1 MFCHV
6 NNMEHLGVAKV
17 VDITNKQWTVE
28 YFDAPGYPL
37 ETRCVS
43 QSSIVRK
50 VLGYNTRIYH
60 HDQVTDHWMVGRVL
74 QDDGEG
80 IYVRFTDQVDK
91 YLNYK
96 EVFVRWKKPI
106 SDPTTYLAKFI
117 TETPQYSED
126 RSKFLQSY
134 IDQRSASWGLS
145 SLMSSVIDHE
155 AHQINVVRRVLNDA
169 SQRYLLADEVGLGKT
184 IEAGVLIRQAVLDD
198 PQGHKIVVLVP
209 ATLVQQWRGELIRRF
224 GLEDY
229 LDESVFVISQ
239 EITPNLS
246 QTLVATTFL
255 VIDEAHHIASGT
267 EPGSTELYELIRNAA
282 MAVERLL
289 LLSATP
295 VIRNETGFLRMLHL
309 LDPVVYNLSD
319 EAAFRSKIQH
329 RQALA
334 ETVAMLDPQNVLCL
348 DGVLEDL
355 LVKLPNDD
363 RLRELANGLQSQ
375 LLGFP
380 DEEDPELCQS
390 IRSLRAHLSE
400 TYRLHRR
407 ILRNR
412 RKNVSDLTPDR
423 SGSITWM
430 SPTMQ
435 TSCLESLLESWRIG
449 AVATHSK
456 DESDTAREVLQL
468 FYWQSVAAL
477 LENPNK
483 LKTLCQD
490 RLALTKISPYSL
502 TFEGELELLEEI
514 CSSIDVEEWYSDR
527 LRCLESQLQHMR
539 GAKVVIFCSSEGSAN
554 KVFSHLKFGLG
565 PVVIRHGTS
574 ENNEFDDAASEFMNN
589 PAVAV
594 IVCDHT
600 AEEGINLQGGDKTII
615 HFDLPIEPNRIE
627 QRIGRVDR
635 YCIGRPINSVVM
647 LDEGAVYQRSWY
659 AVLNEGLGVFDR
671 SISSL
676 QYLVEDELQRLR
688 VRLLEEG
695 VEAMGEMVR
704 DLGGPNGAVS
714 KELKLIDEQDGLDE
728 LSQVAESEFD
738 TLSDCDGD
746 WKDIREAAVSW
757 VVNTLLF
764 EQIAEPVTDMQ
775 KSKDHPYRFKYI
787 KPGGGGKGTLIPLSG
802 FLDDFVGI
810 IDFAAHGSTSSTPLS
825 YSHSAHRTTA
835 VKRGARLLRY
845 GDEFIEAVKSFSDI
859 DDRGRSFALWRQMQ
873 DGFSDGGTPSI
884 FFRFDFLIETRLDE
898 AESVQNSSFTRGNV
912 SARSVLARRGD
923 MLFPPSVAHVW
934 LDEDGGEVDQ
944 DVVDEFL
951 TLPFKKFGV
960 PGHYIDNNLKL
971 HRLLSLKNAMPDT
984 FENWGER
991 CRRMRD
997 QAHSILQLR
1006 QELIDRRKTAIR
1018 LAQTEDE
1025 IRYAQITTRIRHL
1038 EGKEAESERE
1048 QFALEQKINEALY
1061 RGIQTPSIKVDVAG
1075 VIFLSHRPFSSIEE
1089 GAFI

>member
-17 VDITNKQWTVE
+17 VDITNKQWTIE

-50 VLGYNTRIYH
+50 ILGFNTRIYH
-60 HDQVTDHWMVGRVL
+60 HDHVTDHWMVGRVL

-80 IYVRFTDQVDK
+80 IYVRFTDHVDK

-198 PQGHKIVVLVP
+198 PRGHKIVVVVP
-209 ATLVQQWRGELIRRF
+209 AILVQQWRGELIRRF

-239 EITPNLS
+239 EISANLT
-246 QTLVATTFL
+246 QVLTGTTFL
-255 VIDEAHHIASGT
+255 IIDEAHHIASGIDP
-267 EPGSTELYELIRNAA
+267 ESRDMYELIRKAA
-282 MAVERLL
+282 MTVERLL

-348 DGVLEDL
+348 DEVLEDL

-363 RLRELANGLQSQ
+363 RLRELVNALQSQ

-380 DEEDPELCQS
+380 DEDDLELCQS

-423 SGSITWM
+423 SGSIAWISAST
-430 SPTMQ
+430 Q
-435 TSCLESLLESWRIG
+435 TCCLESLLESWRID
-449 AVATHSK
+449 AVATHSM
-456 DESDTAREVLQL
+456 DGSGTAREALRL
-468 FYWQSVAAL
+468 FYWQSVSAL
-477 LENPNK
+477 LENPAK
-483 LKTLCQD
+483 LMTVCQERIAMTRMSPD
-490 RLALTKISPYSL
+490 NLAFK
-502 TFEGELELLEEI
+502 GELELLEEL
-514 CSSIDVEEWYSDR
+514 CSLIDVEEWYSDR
-527 LRCLESQLQHMR
+527 LRCLEYQLQQLR
-539 GAKVVIFCSSEGSAN
+539 GTKVVIFCSCKESAN
-554 KVFSHLKFGLG
+554 KVFYHLKCGLG

-574 ENNEFDDAASEFMNN
+574 ENTGYDAASEFMNN

-635 YCIGRPINSVVM
+635 YCFGTPISSVVM
-647 LDEGAVYQRSWY
+647 LDEGALYQRSWY

-688 VRLLEEG
+688 VRLLDEG
-695 VEAMGEMVR
+695 VEVMGEMVR
-704 DLGGPNGAVS
+704 DLGGPSGAVS

-728 LSQVAESEFD
+728 LSQVAESEFE

-757 VVNTLLF
+757 AVNTLLF

-810 IDFAAHGSTSSTPLS
+810 IDFAAHGSTSNTPLS

-835 VKRGARLLRY
+835 VKRGTRLLRY

-859 DDRGRSFALWRQMQ
+859 DDRGRSFALWRQMH

-898 AESVQNSSFTRGNV
+898 AESVLSSSSTRGNV
-912 SARSVLARRGD
+912 SAGSILARRGD

-934 LDEDGGEVDQ
+934 IDEDGEEVGQ
-944 DVVDEFL
+944 DVVEEFL
-951 TLPFKKFGV
+951 TLPFRKFGV
-960 PGHYIDNNLKL
+960 PGHYIDKNLKL
-971 HRLLSLKNAMPDT
+971 HRLLSLKNFMPDT

-997 QAHSILQLR
+997 KAHSILQLR
-1006 QELIDRRKTAIR
+1006 QELIDRKKTALR

-1025 IRYAQITTRIRHL
+1025 IRYAQLTTRIRHL

-1048 QFALEQKINEALY
+1048 QFALERKINEALY
-1061 RGIQTPSIKVDVAG
+1061 LGIQTPNIKVDVAG
-1075 VIFLSHRPFSSIEE
+1075 VIFLSHQPFSSIE
-1089 GAFI
+1089 GGNFI